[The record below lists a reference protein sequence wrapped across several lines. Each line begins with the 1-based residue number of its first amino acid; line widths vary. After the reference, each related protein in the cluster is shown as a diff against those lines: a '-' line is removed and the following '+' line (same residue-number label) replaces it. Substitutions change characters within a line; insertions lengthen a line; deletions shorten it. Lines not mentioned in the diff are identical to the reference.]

1 MTLGQKLQT
10 LRKQAGMSQETL
22 ANQLEISRQAVSK
35 WELDTTLP
43 ETENIIKLAKLFD
56 VSFDYLLDENITEIP
71 TAESQHKNP
80 TLNTITE
87 GFTIF
92 FRKYGYLCC
101 YGISLISLYNLI
113 GYSIT
118 FAGFS
123 GVLGD
128 MHFQYTGTISA
139 IPSAMKGILVM
150 YILLSLAGTVGGI
163 VAGKYFKKKTEKYRI
178 TQTEN

>member
-1 MTLGQKLQT
+1 MTIGVKLQF
-10 LRKQAGMSQETL
+10 LRKQAGMSQEAL
-22 ANQLEISRQAVSK
+22 AGQMGVSRQAVSR
-35 WELDTTLP
+35 WELDISLP
-43 ETENIIKLAKLFD
+43 ETENIIKLAKLFN

-71 TAESQHKNP
+71 TAESQRKNP

-139 IPSAMKGILVM
+139 IPSAMKGILIM

-163 VAGKYFKKKTEKYRI
+163 VAGRYFKKKTEKYRI